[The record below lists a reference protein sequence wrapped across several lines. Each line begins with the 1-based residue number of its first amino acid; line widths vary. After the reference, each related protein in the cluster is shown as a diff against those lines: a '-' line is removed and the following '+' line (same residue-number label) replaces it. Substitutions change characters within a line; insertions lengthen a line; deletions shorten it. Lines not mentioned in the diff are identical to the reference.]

1 MNEVNVCSLS
11 HAELPNIESVNR
23 SEKTG
28 SSVNPSTVD
37 CGEYVKEIIGGD
49 KETYEL
55 FKRNKNGT
63 RQGRVLK
70 FVKGKLCEETEYHDG
85 EMINK
90 NKEIV
95 DDVLRIYDRDGV
107 MVYQGGFLIDNDF
120 NCIRN
125 GEGKEYDN
133 NVISYVGN
141 WKNGK
146 KEGNGKSIRNGRV
159 YYVGSWLN
167 DVPDGKGRLMNEKNE
182 IVYEGIWI
190 DGDFRINSH
199 QVFHYL
205 DGSILESPVDSLEVK
220 VSKEMEWFSLS
231 SLVTSIQVAKNSCNT
246 LSSLEC
252 TFFPAL
258 DSLIISNNCFQRCH
272 TVVFQG
278 LPELKSIKIGCGCFT
293 SEEEISCVFK
303 QCSSLKEI
311 TIDPLSF
318 VNGTNVV
325 FEGIIG
331 FP

>member
-1 MNEVNVCSLS
+1 MNEVNICSVS
-11 HAELPNIESVNR
+11 PTELPATESINGL
-23 SEKTG
+23 ENTKA
-28 SSVNPSTVD
+28 SVNPSTAV
-37 CGEYVKEIIGGD
+37 CGEYVKETIGGD
-49 KETYEL
+49 KENYEL
-55 FKRNKNGT
+55 FKRNKNG
-63 RQGRVLK
+63 RKQGRVLK
-70 FVKGKLCEETEYHDG
+70 FIKGRLCEETEYHDG

-90 NKEIV
+90 NKDIA
-95 DDVLRIYDRDGV
+95 DDVLRVYDGDGV
-107 MVYQGGFLIDNDF
+107 MVYQGGFLIDNDY

-125 GEGKEYDN
+125 GEGKEYSN

-141 WKNGK
+141 WKNDK

-205 DGSILESPVDSLEVK
+205 DDSILESPVESLEVI
-220 VSKEMEWFSLS
+220 VSKETEWNCLS
-231 SLVTSIQVAKNSCNT
+231 SLVTSIQITKNSCNT

-258 DSLIISNNCFQRCH
+258 DSLTIGNDCFQYCN

-278 LPELKSIKIGCGCFT
+278 LPELKSIKIGYRCFT
-293 SEEEISCVFK
+293 SEEEISCDFK
-303 QCSSLKEI
+303 QCPLLKEI
-311 TIDPLSF
+311 TIEAMSF
-318 VNGTNVV
+318 VNGTKVV